1 MRKIVSA
8 AIEGGYDAAVAASE
22 EIVPMPREYGQILSP
37 VRRVNRTI
45 TRILVEDL
53 RYQGPERK
61 KINEELRQLKENLDQ
76 FFQTMGAPE

>member
-1 MRKIVSA
+1 
-8 AIEGGYDAAVAASE
+8 
-22 EIVPMPREYGQILSP
+22 MPREYGQILSP